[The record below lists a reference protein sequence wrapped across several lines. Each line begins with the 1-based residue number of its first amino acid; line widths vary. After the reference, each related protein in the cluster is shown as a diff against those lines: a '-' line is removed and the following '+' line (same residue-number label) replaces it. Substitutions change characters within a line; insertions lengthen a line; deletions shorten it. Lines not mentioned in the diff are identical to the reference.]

1 MPDELGDHRAELAR
15 RLCAALVSKRLGIGM
30 DYALKNYVKNA
41 GQNEYWLE
49 LADRIERE
57 FAEQSD
63 RTSSGGRRSYDRYRS
78 NTWLC
83 DV

>member
-1 MPDELGDHRAELAR
+1 MPELMDHRAELAR

-41 GQNEYWLE
+41 GENEYWLE

-63 RTSSGGRRSYDRYRS
+63 RNIMAGDPYLAPPSDGTSYK
-78 NTWLC
+78 N
-83 DV
+83 